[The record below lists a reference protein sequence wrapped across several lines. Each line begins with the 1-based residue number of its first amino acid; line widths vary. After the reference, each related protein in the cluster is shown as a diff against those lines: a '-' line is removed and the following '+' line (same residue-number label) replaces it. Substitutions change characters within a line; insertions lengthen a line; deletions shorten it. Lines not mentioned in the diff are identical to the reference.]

1 MAAVTSC
8 YYSNHDDGGSENVK
22 RAKTN
27 NSRLADNNKY
37 NRASRFGLKKRKCRI
52 FKTK

>member
-8 YYSNHDDGGSENVK
+8 YYSNHDGGDSENVK

-37 NRASRFGLKKRKCRI
+37 NRVSRFELKKRKCRN
-52 FKTK
+52 FQN